1 MRNNLKFTLLL
12 LLFISFR
19 VWAGGVQNIV
29 QIGDLKTVGG
39 DTIRQCKVGYLLL
52 GHFNPEKTN
61 AILWP
66 TWYTGTSNNV
76 SKIIP
81 SIVDT
86 SRFAV
91 IVIDALGNGVSSSPS
106 NTERFPKIT
115 IRDMVNSQ
123 HKLLVSHFGINH
135 IYAVGGISMGG
146 MQTLEWLVAYPEFM
160 DKAISIVG
168 TPKQSF
174 RDLLL
179 WQTELALI
187 EQAKRINNPEE
198 LEHTRR
204 RLSDIQFLELY
215 TPEYFEKKYKSN
227 DLQSIMSKL
236 YKDEYYNIFNLHS
249 QLEAMIDQDIYR
261 SSGKGPDKIW
271 EAVKAN
277 VLIIVAVNDHMVNP
291 QNSIILANQ
300 ISCKLEL
307 VDNEC
312 GHNLLDCG
320 FVQVENAIHSFLK

>member
-1 MRNNLKFTLLL
+1 MRKNLKFTLLL
-12 LLFISFR
+12 LFIAFS
-19 VWAGGVQNIV
+19 VWGSEEQHMV
-29 QIGDLKTVGG
+29 QIGDLKTVGS
-39 DTIRQCKVGYLLL
+39 DTIRQCKVGYRLL
-52 GHFNPEKTN
+52 GHFNSEKTN

-66 TWYTGTSNNV
+66 TWYTGTSYDV

-86 SRFAV
+86 SHFAV
-91 IVIDALGNGVSSSPS
+91 IVVDALGNGVSSSPS
-106 NTERFPKIT
+106 NTEGFPQIT

-123 HKLLVSHFGINH
+123 HELLVKHFGINH

-215 TPEYFEKKYKSN
+215 TPEYFVRNYKST
-227 DLQSIMSKL
+227 DLQSIISKL
-236 YKDEYYNIFNLHS
+236 YQEEDYNIFNLHS

-261 SSGKGPDKIW
+261 SSGEDPDKIVD
-271 EAVKAN
+271 AVKAN

-291 QNSIILANQ
+291 QNSINLSKQ

-320 FVQVENAIHSFLK
+320 SVQVKNAIHSFLK

>member
-1 MRNNLKFTLLL
+1 MRKNLKFTLLL
-12 LLFISFR
+12 LFIAFSD
-19 VWAGGVQNIV
+19 WGSEEQHMV
-29 QIGDLKTVGG
+29 QIGDLKTVGS
-39 DTIRQCKVGYLLL
+39 DTIRQCKVGYRLL
-52 GHFNPEKTN
+52 GHFNSEKTN

-66 TWYTGTSNNV
+66 TWYTGTSYDV

-86 SRFAV
+86 SHFAV
-91 IVIDALGNGVSSSPS
+91 IVVDALGNGVSSSPS
-106 NTERFPKIT
+106 NTEGFPQIT

-123 HKLLVSHFGINH
+123 HELLVKHFGINH

-215 TPEYFEKKYKSN
+215 TPEYFVRNYKST
-227 DLQSIMSKL
+227 DLQSIISKL
-236 YKDEYYNIFNLHS
+236 YQEEDYNIFNLHS

-261 SSGKGPDKIW
+261 SSGEDPDKIVD
-271 EAVKAN
+271 AVKAN

-291 QNSIILANQ
+291 QNL
-300 ISCKLEL
+300 ISR
-307 VDNEC
+307 
-312 GHNLLDCG
+312 
-320 FVQVENAIHSFLK
+320 